1 MKTART
7 ICAIVLGLALGT
19 DACGQPSNG
28 TRKCPTAESSF
39 TIRVQ
44 QAEKYSEG
52 LLSAPIANYNAKR
65 QGIELK
71 EKFEAGKFVGFE
83 VHIRQPSA
91 CYQGMETEIANLYQD
106 AINRLKD

>member
-1 MKTART
+1 MKTTRT
-7 ICAIVLGLALGT
+7 ICALVLGLALGIG
-19 DACGQPSNG
+19 ACGQPSND

-52 LLSAPIANYNAKR
+52 LLSAPIADYNAKH

-71 EKFEAGKFVGFE
+71 EKFEDGKFVGFKVE
-83 VHIRQPSA
+83 ILRPSA
-91 CYQGMETEIANLYQD
+91 CTQDMETEIANLYQD
-106 AINRLKD
+106 AINRLKY